1 MLFFTEGAINILA
14 IAVLVQ
20 DDNQEIA
27 SVGYVWRPS
36 GRETNNTD
44 PLTWYPRPWWQQRA
58 GGGRDVGW
66 RGPWLGGT
74 VRRPWNTQVKEITEG
89 DPVRGDRANWNKRN
103 FHKKKKNTLCMQAKD
118 GNRKDSISLVWIWI
132 IYTLYYL
139 SISRNWT
146 IGASPRSDGVL
157 VSAPFFPLTFSTCH
171 GHENCFDMSWTWNLP
186 WHVLDMTPAFSRPN
200 V

>member
-1 MLFFTEGAINILA
+1 MLFFTESAINILA

-58 GGGRDVGW
+58 GGGWDVGW

-89 DPVRGDRANWNKRN
+89 DPVRGDCANWNKRN
-103 FHKKKKNTLCMQAKD
+103 FHKKKKHPLYASQGWQQERQHQLGLDMDHLHFILSVDQQELN
-118 GNRKDSISLVWIWI
+118 NRNKSQIWRGFGLSSLLSPNL
-132 IYTLYYL
+132 LY
-139 SISRNWT
+139 
-146 IGASPRSDGVL
+146 
-157 VSAPFFPLTFSTCH
+157 
-171 GHENCFDMSWTWNLP
+171 MSWTWKLL
-186 WHVLDMTPAFSRPN
+186 WHVLDMKPSLTCLGHDTCLF
-200 V
+200 